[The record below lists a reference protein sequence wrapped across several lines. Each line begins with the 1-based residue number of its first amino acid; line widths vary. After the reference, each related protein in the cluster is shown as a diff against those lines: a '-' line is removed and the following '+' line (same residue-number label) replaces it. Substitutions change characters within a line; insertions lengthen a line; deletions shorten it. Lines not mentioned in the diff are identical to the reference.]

1 MLAQAGAAKNW
12 KGVVMEGVEELR
24 RQIEVLAGA
33 LEFIANNPPE
43 TPAEYAVMRD
53 VARRALDYDYGD

>member
-1 MLAQAGAAKNW
+1 M
-12 KGVVMEGVEELR
+12 MEIIEGLKRRVEQLE
-24 RQIEVLAGA
+24 AA

-53 VARRALDYDYGD
+53 ISRRALEHDYGD